1 MWEIPL
7 SILIIVLGLYLLQW
21 ANHGFVVARS
31 QQHDVERLSSEL
43 QIRIAEFEEYK
54 KKVDKLVLRSG
65 FTL

>member
-21 ANHGFVVARS
+21 ANHRFLVARS